1 MEGMNV
7 HAIPPTI
14 SAADAPPQAVV
25 LLSVRDVCVALQCGR
40 TFVYELLR
48 KGELRA
54 IKLGR
59 LTRISRA
66 VFEEFI
72 ARSESRTPDSA
83 WDERHPVERRSPGSH
98 ALVHNGEISQS
109 SKRGAGEGRTV
120 QQYLLDA
127 DG

>member
-1 MEGMNV
+1 MESMNI
-7 HAIPPTI
+7 HAMPPTV

-40 TFVYELLR
+40 TFVYELLQ

-66 VFEEFI
+66 VLEEFI
-72 ARSESRTPDSA
+72 ARSESRGLDSA
-83 WDERHPVERRSPGSH
+83 RSERYPVDQSAGGAAPMRNGKISRGSKH
-98 ALVHNGEISQS
+98 AEEVG
-109 SKRGAGEGRTV
+109 TV
-120 QQYLLDA
+120 QQCFLAA

>member
-1 MEGMNV
+1 MEGMNIN
-7 HAIPPTI
+7 AIPPTI
-14 SAADAPPQAVV
+14 SAADAPPAVV

-40 TFVYELLR
+40 TFVYELLQ

-66 VFEEFI
+66 VLEEFI
-72 ARSESRTPDSA
+72 ARSESRGLDSA
-83 WDERHPVERRSPGSH
+83 RGERYPVDQRSAGRA
-98 ALVHNGEISQS
+98 ALVRNGKFSPNPKHSAEEV
-109 SKRGAGEGRTV
+109 GTV
-120 QQYLLDA
+120 QQCFLAA